1 MRYLLRSIVKA
12 LLFLVFIALVGFT
25 YVINDDDVPTLPTTD
40 ANEISLETN
49 LPNFD
54 PSLVDYI
61 DLGTMKASWY
71 GPGFHGR
78 KTANGEKF
86 DQMSY
91 TAAHKS
97 LRFGTLLRITNPKN
111 GKSIVVRINDRGPY
125 IEGRD
130 LDISKAAAHELGL
143 MRKGVARLKVEELK
157 ISGLDEMV
165 TN

>member
-1 MRYLLRSIVKA
+1 M
-12 LLFLVFIALVGFT
+12 VGFT
-25 YVINDDDVPTLPTTD
+25 FVITDDGTPALPTTD
-40 ANEISLETN
+40 AEEISLETK
-49 LPNFD
+49 LPSVD
-54 PSLVDYI
+54 PELVDYV

-97 LRFGTLLRITNPKN
+97 LRFGTLLKITNPKN

-130 LDISKAAAHELGL
+130 LDLSKAAAHELGL

-157 ISGLDEMV
+157 INGLDEMV

>member
-1 MRYLLRSIVKA
+1 MRSIVKS

-25 YVINDDDVPTLPTTD
+25 FVITDDKTSALPTTD
-40 ANEISLETN
+40 AEEISLETK
-49 LPNFD
+49 LPNVD
-54 PSLVDYI
+54 PKLVNYV

-97 LRFGTLLRITNPKN
+97 LRFGTLLKITNPKN

-130 LDISKAAAHELGL
+130 LDLSKAAAHELGL
-143 MRKGVARLKVEELK
+143 MRKGIARLKVEELK
-157 ISGLDEMV
+157 INGLDEMV
-165 TN
+165 NN